1 MSTRPPVLYP
11 LFAEI
16 ETLPGI
22 GPRLAERL
30 AAIDITRPRDLLF
43 TLPHSGID
51 RRHVASIRAVQPPT
65 VATVEVV
72 VGRHRPPSR
81 RNGPY
86 RIEVEDAQTTF
97 QLVYFNA
104 DSRYLGRLL
113 PTGQR
118 RVVSGKVELFDG
130 VAQMAHPDHVLP
142 PDEAGDIPSFEPVYP
157 LTSGVSQKV
166 MAKAA
171 QAALERA
178 PELEE
183 WIDEPLRAREGWPRW
198 RPALETAHAPLGL
211 EEM

>member
-22 GPRLAERL
+22 GPRLAGRL
-30 AAIDITRPRDLLF
+30 KAIDIVRPRDLLF

-51 RRHVASIRAVQPPT
+51 RRHVASIRAVQPPI

-72 VGRHRPPSR
+72 IGRHRPPSR

-86 RIEVEDAQTTF
+86 RVEVEDAQTTF

-104 DSRYLGRLL
+104 DPRYLGRLL

-142 PDEAGDIPSFEPVYP
+142 PEEAGDIPPFEPVYP
-157 LTSGVSQKV
+157 LTAGVSQKV

-178 PELEE
+178 PELEDRF
-183 WIDEPLRAREGWPRW
+183 IVIPNVL
-198 RPALETAHAPLGL
+198 
-211 EEM
+211 